1 MGVKVIKADSHSSKI
16 LKELAEQ
23 LGASVTN
30 IKEDQYEDFL
40 LGEIMTG
47 EKTGKL
53 VSREDIFKKLNS
65 K

>member
-1 MGVKVIKADSHSSKI
+1 MGAIVIKADSRSSKI
-16 LKELAEQ
+16 FKELAEH

-40 LGEIMTG
+40 LGELMNG

-53 VSREDIFKKLNS
+53 VSRKIIIKKLKS